1 MPKFNITAFESILHE
16 FMVEAKSFNEACE
29 LANANPDIYF
39 QALTLDSDILINKD
53 ISTQHNFVIESKQE
67 KGYWSNKNGWGSL
80 EDATIFEYKPTSF
93 PSIGVSDC
101 RLVTYRDAEMDRV
114 DGDAD

>member
-1 MPKFNITAFESILHE
+1 MFEAI
-16 FMVEAKSFNEACE
+16 VEADTFEEACE
-29 LANANPDIYF
+29 KLAW
-39 QALTLDSDILINKD
+39 
-53 ISTQHNFVIESKQE
+53 STDDYITADDPGTYVDGSFEVNEDVSSERNRVIESKQE

-101 RLVTYRDAEMDRV
+101 RLVTYRDAEMNRV
-114 DGDAD
+114 DGHAS